1 MGKLLYILL
10 ISALVANSV
19 CAQDTLLKVGQTAP
33 EIRLPDSRGDT
44 VSLASLKTGL
54 VLIDFW
60 ASWCAP
66 CVEEQPQLKALY
78 KKFDAAVKEGK
89 FEIVGVSLD
98 KEKKNWQQLVARL
111 KINWIQISD
120 LRFWKSPVAKDYGI
134 EELPFNVL
142 IDGQKKI
149 LAINIHGKELEDFI
163 QHYLAAG
170 IASK

>member
-98 KEKKNWQQLVARL
+98 KEKR
-111 KINWIQISD
+111 IGS
-120 LRFWKSPVAKDYGI
+120 S
-134 EELPFNVL
+134 
-142 IDGQKKI
+142 
-149 LAINIHGKELEDFI
+149 
-163 QHYLAAG
+163 
-170 IASK
+170 